1 MNAGHDSAADDC
13 TVGID
18 LGTTRS
24 VIAHLDEFSRPRTI
38 PNGEGELATPGAVLF
53 EDGRVIVGKE
63 ALRALASAPEHVA
76 QFAKREMGNSKFSM
90 MFDGTSYPPEMIQSF
105 GWHATMIGKFVVYDL
120 PRGLSARTPIDVLFS
135 YDRDGIIEVEAAE
148 VVEVRVDAGAR
159 AVRPQ
164 LDQPVGHLR
173 RGRQR
178 RVAEADVGGAGC
190 EPEQVG
196 LHQK

>member
-1 MNAGHDSAADDC
+1 MNAGPDSAADDC

-38 PNGEGELATPGAVLF
+38 PNGEGELATPSAVLF

-105 GWHATMIGKFVVYDL
+105 GRHATMIGKFVVYDL

-135 YDRDGIIEVEAAE
+135 YDRDGIIEVEAILPSTGSKASIRIE
-148 VVEVRVDAGAR
+148 R
-159 AVRPQ
+159 ASGLSTIERDQ
-164 LDQPVGHLR
+164 WRDQAQEILEALGLD
-173 RGRQR
+173 
-178 RVAEADVGGAGC
+178 
-190 EPEQVG
+190 
-196 LHQK
+196 